1 MAEGEIRLPLG
12 LHGVAVAPTMKG
24 GVRCYAT
31 GGPQSATDDRIP
43 VASGNCLVVAPRSG

>member
-12 LHGVAVAPTMKG
+12 LHGVRGGSYDEG

-43 VASGNCLVVAPRSG
+43 VASGNWLVVAPRLG